1 MGNNMQPWCSLFE
14 IQRDCKRQTESYF
27 HKKTYL
33 IFVCTLPRK
42 HHFLTLGKVTETWII
57 FFENDPRLYDFVW
70 LFALKG
76 PIFCLWIGRKEDNYN
91 LFAGYKIAMV
101 LLGTMLFPW
110 KLYRFTIIPFVSFH
124 GKQRFQDIIWF
135 PRNWATPKKLE
146 PYPIILVDYRAP
158 NNQVFFPG
166 STEDI
171 AKNNCCSFCQAL
183 SESLGVMLLGIW
195 F

>member
-1 MGNNMQPWCSLFE
+1 MQLSFGFVARISSKIQSYVLSRMIWETTCNHDVHFLKYKE
-14 IQRDCKRQTESYF
+14 IVRDKPSHIFT
-27 HKKTYL
+27 KKTYL

-42 HHFLTLGKVTETWII
+42 QQFLTLGKVTETWII

-110 KLYRFTIIPFVSFH
+110 KLYRFTVIPFVSFH

-146 PYPIILVDYRAP
+146 PYPIILVDYRDP
-158 NNQVFFPG
+158 N
-166 STEDI
+166 S
-171 AKNNCCSFCQAL
+171 
-183 SESLGVMLLGIW
+183 
-195 F
+195 